1 MASESQVPGT
11 NANALFTLML
21 HRGEGMVLLG
31 MNWRAATPPDDFV
44 GFAIEYREPGG
55 DRFFPLTNRINFPLP
70 DGRVNHKRL
79 STRLSPIQKFRW
91 VHFPRNADLP
101 GAFVYRV
108 VPVFMS
114 AAGDLSFGEAQE
126 AAVELRR
133 DTYPRK
139 LNVAFTRGFVLSQAF
154 VDRFGGDV
162 ATLIPDDADAGLTFQ
177 PTHAKAD
184 EALPWMGFEAREAIL
199 AVLDAA
205 VADPQ
210 AQVRVVAYELNE
222 PRVLERLK
230 ALGGRLKIII
240 DNSDGHAPPEAAES
254 QAELALVA
262 TAGRDN
268 VKRQRMGNLQ
278 HNKTIVVDGPK
289 SRAAVCGSTNF
300 SWRGFYVQNNNA
312 VILRTKPAVKH
323 FLDAF
328 DAYWH
333 HDTPPF
339 GGTTSAQFGDLGLT
353 GITAQVGF
361 SPYLPA
367 NSQLKKVADD
377 IQQNAGSSVL
387 YSLAFLWQTPG
398 AIRNALK
405 AVTADPEIFVYG
417 ISDKKVGG
425 LDVQLPGGNVAP
437 VSPQELGAN
446 VPEPFKSEPKALVN
460 GSSGNRMHHKFVVVD
475 FDKPS
480 ARVYLGSYN
489 FSKAADDSNGENLM
503 LIRDR
508 RVALSYAIEALRI
521 FDHYHFRVLQLD
533 AKTAK
538 KQLVLARP
546 PRDATEKPWW
556 DEDYSDPRKI
566 RDRELFSA
574 AAGP

>member
-1 MASESQVPGT
+1 MTRESEVAGT
-11 NANALFTLML
+11 NANAPFTLLL

-31 MNWRAATPPDDFV
+31 MNWRAATPPDDFA

-70 DGRVNHKRL
+70 DGRVNHKRQ

-91 VHFPRNADLP
+91 VHFPRNADKP
-101 GAFVYRV
+101 GDFRYRV
-108 VPVFMS
+108 LPVFMND
-114 AAGDLSFGEAQE
+114 AGDLSFGDAQE
-126 AAVELRR
+126 AAVELRQE
-133 DTYPRK
+133 TYPRK

-162 ATLIPDDADAGLTFQ
+162 ATLIPDDADGGLTFK
-177 PTHAKAD
+177 PTHPKAD
-184 EALPWMGFEAREAIL
+184 EALLWMGFEAREAIL

-205 VADPQ
+205 IADPQ

-222 PRVLERLK
+222 PHVLARLE

-240 DNSDGHAPPEAAES
+240 DSSDDHAPEGSAES
-254 QAELALVA
+254 QAERALVK

-278 HNKTIVVDGPK
+278 HNKTIVVESPK

-328 DAYWH
+328 EAYWH
-333 HDTPPF
+333 HNTPPF
-339 GGTTSAQFGDLGLT
+339 GGTPSAQFSDLGLSDV
-353 GITAQVGF
+353 TAEVGF
-361 SPYLPA
+361 SPYTSA

-377 IQQNAGSSVL
+377 IEHNAGSSVL

-398 AIRNALK
+398 AIKNAIK
-405 AVTADPEIFVYG
+405 AVTADPKIFVYG
-417 ISDKKVGG
+417 ISDKRVGG
-425 LDVQLPGGNVAP
+425 LDVQLPGGNVEP
-437 VSPQELGAN
+437 VSPQELSKN
-446 VPEPFKSEPKALVN
+446 VPEPFKSEPKALVK
-460 GSSGNRMHHKFVVVD
+460 GSAGNRMHHKFVVID

-489 FSKAADDSNGENLM
+489 FSKGADDSNGENLM
-503 LIRDR
+503 LVRDR
-508 RVALSYAIEALRI
+508 RVALSYAVEALRI
-521 FDHYHFRVLQLD
+521 FDHYQFRVAQLD

-538 KQLVLARP
+538 TQLVLARP
-546 PRDATEKPWW
+546 PRDGTEKPWW
-556 DEDYSDPRKI
+556 HEDYSDARKI
-566 RDRELFSA
+566 RDRELFS
-574 AAGP
+574 GD